1 MHRPAIRE
9 IRTWPG
15 NPSVER
21 FQTKS
26 KKPRKDSLKKII
38 LFLKILSTS
47 ISWHFLKLQNENPR
61 WPMWKHP
68 NCKWLTRTERTE
80 PYPDPTQILFQLTKR
95 EIKDLCKSITEQQP
109 DSDVPFYL
117 IDLNDVQEKVWLI
130 YYDSCKHLRLDC
142 QMEPQS
148 SSSSTILC
156 R

>member
-1 MHRPAIRE
+1 MNRDYELDRSSYLARGHKVPTHGINSSQNKYTFVSSSFRITTSDYSPLKD
-9 IRTWPG
+9 
-15 NPSVER
+15 
-21 FQTKS
+21 FLTK
-26 KKPRKDSLKKII
+26 IT

-95 EIKDLCKSITEQQP
+95 EIKDLCKSVTEQQP

-130 YYDSCKHLRLDC
+130 YYN
-142 QMEPQS
+142 
-148 SSSSTILC
+148 
-156 R
+156 